1 MHAQRAFSH
10 VLLRQQYFDVVASA
24 TVDVGLRCRF
34 RQAAV
39 TGAGRFQTCIDDGTG
54 FLRLADDDYLVNWW
68 LRYGL
73 PQPHL
78 KGRRCADSCRQFGLG
93 SVALA
98 PVFTS
103 GVHSISCDSC
113 DNAGWRLHQALV
125 TECERFCCEELGGS
139 ASRSGIACHA
149 DDDGMVDTMITQPSR
164 FCGTGGVDVT
174 VVNTLAPSHCTAA
187 AGADASHPLRAAEEE
202 KLRRHSD
209 QSSRAGH
216 DYFTAVFTSL
226 GGIHGSFFTDLVLPH
241 FKEETARAKA
251 SGEDTWAI
259 VRRKQRL
266 LDRWSV
272 VVARYN
278 AVAIRAVGAGFGR
291 TRRDTGPLKAS
302 SASTH
307 TSPDHS
313 SDDGDDVKENR
324 PRNGGG
330 GRLARSRAA
339 AASDTL

>member
-1 MHAQRAFSH
+1 M
-10 VLLRQQYFDVVASA
+10 
-24 TVDVGLRCRF
+24 
-34 RQAAV
+34 QAWP
-39 TGAGRFQTCIDDGTG
+39 TT
-54 FLRLADDDYLVNWW
+54 DDDYLVNWW

-174 VVNTLAPSHCTAA
+174 VVNVV
-187 AGADASHPLRAAEEE
+187 D
-202 KLRRHSD
+202 
-209 QSSRAGH
+209 
-216 DYFTAVFTSL
+216 
-226 GGIHGSFFTDLVLPH
+226 GG
-241 FKEETARAKA
+241 
-251 SGEDTWAI
+251 
-259 VRRKQRL
+259 
-266 LDRWSV
+266 
-272 VVARYN
+272 
-278 AVAIRAVGAGFGR
+278 
-291 TRRDTGPLKAS
+291 
-302 SASTH
+302 
-307 TSPDHS
+307 
-313 SDDGDDVKENR
+313 
-324 PRNGGG
+324 
-330 GRLARSRAA
+330 A
-339 AASDTL
+339 AASSPQAAATSATTHANAARWRAASRPSPPPRPSPSSS